1 MEEPGNLV
9 GVRKGQWQLALSA
22 LRNAEVKRRER
33 DVIGFNAAI
42 NVCRKAKWQHAWG
55 CFQEAQGS
63 DMKLDVVT
71 YSVTISAAAAA
82 AQWQHASALLHE
94 LRGCQL
100 QADVIVYSAVASA
113 CEKASEW
120 QQALQLLDELEG
132 VQLEIDVVMQN
143 IVMAAC
149 GNAKQWTKALEILS
163 LIETGNELDD
173 VSLGSAMD
181 ACQNSSQ
188 WEVALLLLVD
198 FKGSKL
204 QTTAITQNATISS
217 CGKAKEWT
225 FALALLQDL
234 RLDADVI
241 SYNSTISSCE
251 KASEYQPAVWLF
263 DELRVGLEATV
274 VTYSAIISACEKA
287 SEWQT
292 ALHFL
297 SESTSQRLSNL
308 ITFNAAISACEKSAE
323 VNMALALVKQLQSF
337 HLEGDVVTFSASIGA
352 CDRASKWQ
360 DALGLYFEAGRSH
373 VEIGVVGC
381 TSTIN
386 ACEKV
391 AQWHQALLVFPLH
404 FDVTRVANASI
415 SACEKASRWQVAL
428 CLLDEVKFV
437 EFLEPD
443 VVTYSAIMSALQKAL
458 QWVLALHLLNHM
470 KGLFVQPDAITI
482 DALVSMCQLAQKDL
496 IVQRQLLWPLGARMG
511 RPAERPR
518 MPEDSQVRNQ
528 QAAAASIAALLA
540 EQEAARRLPT
550 LSGDRGPPGDGDGTP
565 PSQRELSFVVEGAT
579 SGQGF
584 SAMPP
589 AANAPDLLLQLAQAK
604 AKVRHL
610 ELQLEDSEQ
619 RWQRRFEDAKRQE
632 DASHARM
639 ELQCQYL
646 QSELDRCKEVQASE
660 MRHFLEQK
668 RMLSQ
673 GHQTEKEEAV
683 REERRKVQMEI
694 DKVKADHRLEVEAE
708 LKRQNERAIA
718 IVKQQADVEAENL
731 RRAQTG
737 EHHLTKL
744 VEQVQGSVAEVE
756 RLSKR
761 VDSDK
766 TMEWSVRERQI
777 EARERNARDMEAQL
791 SRQSKE
797 VEEQRRR
804 LSDLVTNLQNCQE
817 EDTSVLAS
825 ERERLQAEHQRLLEL
840 QQSVREADRNNK
852 EALKHAWA
860 QVEEDRRVLQQEQL
874 RFDSEQAAR
883 KEELEMQERQLKSE
897 TERLKTLHQQIE
909 VARQSAARRIRE
921 TESTVANERRCL
933 MNDLEAFE
941 EKKRFHSSE
950 AMKLEN
956 DRRQLQEDKSNF
968 ESELHSVGLMAQELE
983 RRSEEIRVLH
993 GEAAEARSELHLLRG
1008 QLQEERSAQGTEMER
1023 LRTMQSLIEQQ
1034 RLQLLQ
1040 TENQLR
1046 LQGVEDIDL
1055 QVTGQ
1060 GHFPNDLPSLGNA
1073 QEAMNRWTT
1082 DWLEPREVSG
1092 PIPGPATRRPVRNH
1106 RSLEWVAAEKDASRC
1121 VTKLLWFPDLRLQ
1134 RSRKGSGEMQT
1145 YLLQSA
1151 AFLQEAQRAPPAI
1164 QARWVELL
1172 RVSSFHRW
1180 GVGIITDPQIR
1191 MIYERHIL
1199 NPPEL
1204 WVYLRAAAPA
1214 ADPGRM
1220 VN

>member
-1 MEEPGNLV
+1 
-9 GVRKGQWQLALSA
+9 
-22 LRNAEVKRRER
+22 
-33 DVIGFNAAI
+33 
-42 NVCRKAKWQHAWG
+42 
-55 CFQEAQGS
+55 
-63 DMKLDVVT
+63 
-71 YSVTISAAAAA
+71 
-82 AQWQHASALLHE
+82 
-94 LRGCQL
+94 
-100 QADVIVYSAVASA
+100 
-113 CEKASEW
+113 
-120 QQALQLLDELEG
+120 
-132 VQLEIDVVMQN
+132 
-143 IVMAAC
+143 
-149 GNAKQWTKALEILS
+149 
-163 LIETGNELDD
+163 
-173 VSLGSAMD
+173 
-181 ACQNSSQ
+181 
-188 WEVALLLLVD
+188 
-198 FKGSKL
+198 
-204 QTTAITQNATISS
+204 
-217 CGKAKEWT
+217 
-225 FALALLQDL
+225 
-234 RLDADVI
+234 
-241 SYNSTISSCE
+241 
-251 KASEYQPAVWLF
+251 
-263 DELRVGLEATV
+263 
-274 VTYSAIISACEKA
+274 
-287 SEWQT
+287 
-292 ALHFL
+292 
-297 SESTSQRLSNL
+297 
-308 ITFNAAISACEKSAE
+308 
-323 VNMALALVKQLQSF
+323 
-337 HLEGDVVTFSASIGA
+337 
-352 CDRASKWQ
+352 
-360 DALGLYFEAGRSH
+360 
-373 VEIGVVGC
+373 
-381 TSTIN
+381 
-386 ACEKV
+386 
-391 AQWHQALLVFPLH
+391 
-404 FDVTRVANASI
+404 
-415 SACEKASRWQVAL
+415 
-428 CLLDEVKFV
+428 
-437 EFLEPD
+437 
-443 VVTYSAIMSALQKAL
+443 
-458 QWVLALHLLNHM
+458 
-470 KGLFVQPDAITI
+470 
-482 DALVSMCQLAQKDL
+482 
-496 IVQRQLLWPLGARMG
+496 
-511 RPAERPR
+511 
-518 MPEDSQVRNQ
+518 
-528 QAAAASIAALLA
+528 
-540 EQEAARRLPT
+540 
-550 LSGDRGPPGDGDGTP
+550 
-565 PSQRELSFVVEGAT
+565 LSFVVEGAT

-694 DKVKADHRLEVEAE
+694 DKVKADHRLEVEE

-1060 GHFPNDLPSLGNA
+1060 GHFPTDLPSLGNA

-1092 PIPGPATRRPVRNH
+1092 PIPGPATRRPATISSLGGSDFQI
-1106 RSLEWVAAEKDASRC
+1106 RSK
-1121 VTKLLWFPDLRLQ
+1121 LQ

-1164 QARWVELL
+1164 QAGATRPPSIT
-1172 RVSSFHRW
+1172 SSDMLED
-1180 GVGIITDPQIR
+1180 VGSSQSSGDI
-1191 MIYERHIL
+1191 
-1199 NPPEL
+1199 
-1204 WVYLRAAAPA
+1204 
-1214 ADPGRM
+1214 
-1220 VN
+1220 

>member
-1 MEEPGNLV
+1 MPTRGAQSAAKFDLGFSDDEDDGGQPESSKAETVHDLVNQRRDPAMVLGGSSSRLRPSSSFQLGGGIDPLESLLKKEKEQPDDDDDNADEFDREFRKLAGQSLGEQVFAATAPAEVLRDQASSVSRRSRDEAEDLPLPPDSRGPDPDLEDIVGEILGENVSDTKPVPSGKSTLRRAQTEPLEDSTPMARRETPDPRDARDFGRGV
-9 GVRKGQWQLALSA
+9 GSRMRPEMSPSGGSDAALS
-22 LRNAEVKRRER
+22 ER
-33 DVIGFNAAI
+33 
-42 NVCRKAKWQHAWG
+42 
-55 CFQEAQGS
+55 FQE
-63 DMKLDVVT
+63 
-71 YSVTISAAAAA
+71 
-82 AQWQHASALLHE
+82 
-94 LRGCQL
+94 
-100 QADVIVYSAVASA
+100 
-113 CEKASEW
+113 SEGRVP
-120 QQALQLLDELEG
+120 EG
-132 VQLEIDVVMQN
+132 
-143 IVMAAC
+143 
-149 GNAKQWTKALEILS
+149 ALEVELTARPKRS
-163 LIETGNELDD
+163 L
-173 VSLGSAMD
+173 
-181 ACQNSSQ
+181 
-188 WEVALLLLVD
+188 
-198 FKGSKL
+198 
-204 QTTAITQNATISS
+204 
-217 CGKAKEWT
+217 GKAKASPASSRVMTPGLDPEENLGAT
-225 FALALLQDL
+225 PPRPPRDFSFRREDDRQVAQPSEPAGSPPRSRVSEGAQSELAHPQPS
-234 RLDADVI
+234 R
-241 SYNSTISSCE
+241 
-251 KASEYQPAVWLF
+251 ASE
-263 DELRVGLEATV
+263 
-274 VTYSAIISACEKA
+274 
-287 SEWQT
+287 
-292 ALHFL
+292 
-297 SESTSQRLSNL
+297 
-308 ITFNAAISACEKSAE
+308 KS
-323 VNMALALVKQLQSF
+323 
-337 HLEGDVVTFSASIGA
+337 GSASRLVPPSGPKA
-352 CDRASKWQ
+352 
-360 DALGLYFEAGRSH
+360 
-373 VEIGVVGC
+373 V
-381 TSTIN
+381 
-386 ACEKV
+386 
-391 AQWHQALLVFPLH
+391 HQAPAKAAS
-404 FDVTRVANASI
+404 VASGSSHGQGPAP
-415 SACEKASRWQVAL
+415 A
-428 CLLDEVKFV
+428 
-437 EFLEPD
+437 
-443 VVTYSAIMSALQKAL
+443 T
-458 QWVLALHLLNHM
+458 
-470 KGLFVQPDAITI
+470 KGAAQARTDAYG
-482 DALVSMCQLAQKDL
+482 M
-496 IVQRQLLWPLGARMG
+496 
-511 RPAERPR
+511 PAERPR
-518 MPEDSQVRNQ
+518 VPEDSQVRNQ

-694 DKVKADHRLEVEAE
+694 DKVKADHRLEVEE

-718 IVKQQADVEAENL
+718 IVKQQAEVEAENL

-1092 PIPGPATRRPVRNH
+1092 PIPGPATRRPATISSLGGSDFQI
-1106 RSLEWVAAEKDASRC
+1106 RSK
-1121 VTKLLWFPDLRLQ
+1121 LQ

-1164 QARWVELL
+1164 QAGATRPPSIT
-1172 RVSSFHRW
+1172 SSDMLED
-1180 GVGIITDPQIR
+1180 VGSSQSSGDI
-1191 MIYERHIL
+1191 
-1199 NPPEL
+1199 
-1204 WVYLRAAAPA
+1204 
-1214 ADPGRM
+1214 
-1220 VN
+1220 